1 MQNGH
6 PVTDP
11 LFEGARCEAEVDE
24 CASGP
29 CLNGGACT
37 DRLNGY
43 TCQCGD
49 NYQGANCQDEVLR
62 ELFSPETQCA
72 VTHSCTG

>member
-1 MQNGH
+1 MVPQCAAG
-6 PVTDP
+6 
-11 LFEGARCEAEVDE
+11 FEGARCEAKVDE

-49 NYQGANCQDEVLR
+49 NYQGTNCQDEVLCGLLV
-62 ELFSPETQCA
+62 ESET
-72 VTHSCTG
+72 G